1 MEGVLVSAATGV
13 MNSVLAKLA
22 AFLGDEYKHA
32 KGVRDDLVFLQ
43 SELSAMNIVLQKLAD
58 VDELD
63 ELSRDWRD
71 RVRDLAYD
79 IEDCI
84 DLSIHR
90 LRGGAGAGESGLAAK
105 AARMAKKIVS
115 FRQIASQ
122 IQKLKARV
130 VEVNERRN
138 RYTLPGLVSTSSDA
152 ASSSKVDVR
161 LCALWKET
169 EQLVGIDG
177 PRDDI
182 ISRLE
187 QKESSAATAQHDV
200 RMVSIVGCAG
210 LGKTTLAKQVYDKI
224 KEKFGCKAFVS
235 VSQKP
240 NIKELL
246 TNISTQVGKSTNT
259 SDDVANLVD
268 NLRDYLKQ
276 KRYIVVVD
284 DIWKPEPW
292 NFIGEAL
299 VKTSPGSIII
309 LTTRVKEVAMSS
321 SSSHGGFVYPMKHLD
336 DAHSKRLFYKR
347 IFDCE
352 EQCPPEFEQASKE
365 ILERCDGIPLAIIS
379 ISSFLADRQSLYHWN
394 EVKKIISSPL
404 PGNKHLETMQSVL
417 ALSYYNL
424 PHDLRSCLLYLSS
437 FPEDCVIA
445 KDHLV
450 SRWIAEGFI
459 NARPGESLYEAGLRY
474 FNLLINRSLIQP
486 WGEYG
491 EVMSCRVHDVILNF
505 IVSKSVEENFM
516 TLLDPSGLVPLQ
528 HSNCCKVRRMSLQG
542 SCSLEKFAS
551 SMKSI
556 KPHVRSLACSMDGTG
571 LHPLSEFKVARV
583 LHLEGCQSLT
593 NNHLANIE
601 KLVHLRY
608 LSIRGTGVS
617 VLPANIGRLQHL
629 ETLDI
634 TRTRVKE
641 LPPSIVL
648 LQRLARLFVSEDVKF
663 PAEGVSKIQAL
674 ELLTCLSVF
683 NQPESFLMELGELTK
698 LRALDVLWDLH
709 HIGYSDEVQ
718 GDEREKSYEKIF
730 TSSLNALD
738 RHNLHSLYLLVGK
751 DTDRFLFDSWFP
763 ALKNLRKLCIINGGE
778 RTTIPGW
785 IRLAAKLEQL
795 ELTRVFVTQEDLQM
809 FGDLKA
815 LESLDLF
822 SSDTRGSWL
831 TVSNH
836 GFRRLK
842 SARISNVLFM
852 PDSMPN
858 LKDLHIDI
866 RLDEVGE
873 NDSVFQHLPSTL
885 CRVDALI
892 CGNPPLRD
900 AVSKLEEKI
909 LNVANTHPNRPTL
922 TTETYIEE
930 DKRWSNEKQKPQ

>member
-1 MEGVLVSAATGV
+1 MSAATGV
-13 MNSVLAKLA
+13 MNSVLAKLT
-22 AFLGDEYKHA
+22 AFLGEEYKHA
-32 KGVRDDLVFLQ
+32 KGVRDDLVFLR
-43 SELSAMNIVLQKLAD
+43 SELSTMNIVLQKLAD
-58 VDELD
+58 VDQLD

-84 DLSIHR
+84 DLSVHR
-90 LRGGAGAGESGLAAK
+90 LRGSAGESGLAAK
-105 AARMAKKIVS
+105 VARMAKKIGA

-130 VEVNERRN
+130 VEVSERRN
-138 RYTLPGLVSTSSDA
+138 RYTLHGLVPTSSDA
-152 ASSSKVDVR
+152 SSSTKVDVR
-161 LCALWKET
+161 LCALWTET
-169 EQLVGIDG
+169 KHLVGIDG

-182 ISRLE
+182 ISRLME
-187 QKESSAATAQHDV
+187 QKQESLSSVQHGV

-224 KEKFGCKAFVS
+224 KGEFECKAFVS

-240 NIKELL
+240 NIKELIL
-246 TNISTQVGKSTNT
+246 NISNQVGNKSTNM

-268 NLRDYLKQ
+268 NLREYLKQ

-284 DIWKPEPW
+284 DIWNPEPW

-336 DAHSKRLFYKR
+336 GAHSKRLFYKR

-394 EVKKIISSPL
+394 EVKKIISSPI
-404 PGNKHLETMQSVL
+404 PGNKDLETMQSVL

-437 FPEDCVIA
+437 FPEDCEIR
-445 KDHLV
+445 KYRLV

-459 NARPGESLYEAGLRY
+459 NARPGENLYEAGLRY
-474 FNLLINRSLIQP
+474 FNVLINQSLIQP
-486 WGEYG
+486 WNEHYG
-491 EVMSCRVHDVILNF
+491 EVLSCRVHDVILNF

-516 TLLDPSGLVPLQ
+516 TLLDPSGPVPLQ

-542 SCSLEKFAS
+542 SYCQEKFAS

-556 KPHVRSLACSMDGTG
+556 KPHVRSLACSMDCTG

-583 LHLEGCQSLT
+583 LDLEGCESLT

-601 KLVHLRY
+601 KLAYLRY
-608 LSIRGTGVS
+608 LSISGTGVS
-617 VLPANIGRLQHL
+617 VLPANIGCLQHL

-634 TRTRVKE
+634 IGTQVKE

-648 LQRLARLFVSEDVKF
+648 LQQLVRLFANFEVMF
-663 PAEGVSKIQAL
+663 PAEGVSKMQAL
-674 ELLTCLSVF
+674 EQLTGLLPF
-683 NQPESFLMELGELTK
+683 NQPVSFLKELGELTK
-698 LRALDVLWDLH
+698 LRVLSVSWMPH
-709 HIGYSDEVQ
+709 HVRDSDEAHA
-718 GDEREKSYEKIF
+718 EHEKSYEKIF
-730 TSSLNALD
+730 ISSLNALD
-738 RHNLHSLYLLVGK
+738 RHSLQYLSLYSDIAAK
-751 DTDRFLFDSWFP
+751 RFFDSWFP
-763 ALKNLRKLCIINGGE
+763 SLKNLRRLSIKNMFKRG
-778 RTTIPGW
+778 TIPSW
-785 IRLAAKLEQL
+785 IRLVAKLEQL
-795 ELTRVFVTQEDLQM
+795 KLENVYVRQDDFEML
-809 FGDLKA
+809 GDLKA
-815 LESLDLF
+815 LESLALPC
-822 SSDTRGSWL
+822 SDTQGSWL
-831 TVSNH
+831 TISNH
-836 GFRRLK
+836 GFRCLK
-842 SARISNVLFM
+842 FAFLCNVLFM

-858 LKDLHIDI
+858 LKDLRIDI
-866 RLDEVGE
+866 VLDEVGE
-873 NDSVFQHLPSTL
+873 NDSVFQHLPNTL
-885 CRVDALI
+885 CRVHAWI
-892 CGNPPLRD
+892 SGNLD
-900 AVSKLEEKI
+900 AVSKLKEKI
-909 LNVANTHPNRPTL
+909 LNIANTHPNRPSL
-922 TTETYIEE
+922 TTATYIQEH
-930 DKRWSNEKQKPQ
+930 